1 MENPCSKS
9 VEAVFCCRTND
20 ELSRGVG
27 MDNVGFEAAI
37 DDLTLDDVA
46 WLSLLA

>member
-1 MENPCSKS
+1 
-9 VEAVFCCRTND
+9 
-20 ELSRGVG
+20 

-46 WLSLLA
+46 WLSLLAQHRDCVVSCDECV